1 MASLLN
7 STKYLEKNSLPILQK
22 FFQKI
27 KKNNTTFCLILLGY
41 NHPDAETIQKDNK
54 KNTDQYSL

>member
-1 MASLLN
+1 MASLVN
-7 STKYLEKNSLPILQK
+7 STKYLEKNSWSILQK

-27 KKNNTTFCLILLGY
+27 KKTTTFCLILLDY